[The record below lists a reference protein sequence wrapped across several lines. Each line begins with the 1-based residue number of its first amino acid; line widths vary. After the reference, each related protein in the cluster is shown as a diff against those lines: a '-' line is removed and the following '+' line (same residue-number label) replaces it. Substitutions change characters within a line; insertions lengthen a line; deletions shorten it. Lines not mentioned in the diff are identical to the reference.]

1 MRMLI
6 MFDLPTLTQ
15 NDMREYRRFRKYLI
29 KSGFIMMQESIY
41 SKLVLNN
48 ETAKLVANQV
58 RKNIPRDGLVQMLV
72 VTEKQFGSMEILVGN
87 LQSTYIDNDKRL
99 VEL

>member
-1 MRMLI
+1 MLI

-15 NDMREYRRFRKYLI
+15 NDMRAYRRFRKFLI

-48 ETAKLVANQV
+48 ETAKLVSKQV
-58 RKNIPRDGLVQMLV
+58 RKNIPCDGLVQMLV

-87 LQSTYIDNDKRL
+87 VQTTYIDNDKRL
-99 VEL
+99 IEL